1 MVDSI
6 VIGAAL
12 AHRVGYGGHA
22 WALLQYVFGFRELGF
37 DVTVVDRLEPEML
50 GATSEEA
57 ALGYLRG
64 LLDEDGIS
72 YCVLGA
78 DGSSLDGLSR
88 EEALAKTMDA
98 RFLFNVMGFVRDP
111 ELLAAARQRV
121 FLDID
126 PGFGQVWRELGL
138 ADVFE
143 GHDAFVTVGRNIGQE
158 GCGVPTCGLRWLT
171 IPHPVV
177 LNRCPVVEGGD
188 GFTSVGS
195 WRGPYDRIEYQGRGL
210 GLRVHEFRKFAGL
223 PLRVDVPFRVAL
235 EIDPSDES
243 DLTLLQDGGWQLL
256 DPRGVAFDPGAY
268 LRFVQSSLAEFTVAK
283 GIYVELQSGWL
294 GDRTAC
300 YLASG
305 KPALVQD
312 TGLGPLYPLGEG
324 LVSFSTLDEAV
335 AGVETILDDYRT
347 HAGAA
352 RRLAEAEFDARIV
365 LSRLL
370 EELGR

>member
-1 MVDSI
+1 MSESI

-12 AHRVGYGGHA
+12 AHRIGYGGHA
-22 WALLQYVFGFRELGF
+22 WALLQYVLGFRQVGF
-37 DVTVVDRLEPEML
+37 DVTLVDRLEPEML
-50 GATSEEA
+50 GDVSEEA
-57 ALGYLRG
+57 ALAYLRG
-64 LLDEDGIS
+64 VLEEDGVP

-78 DGSSLDGLSR
+78 DGRSLDGLSR
-88 EEALAKTMDA
+88 EEALARTRRA
-98 RFLFNVMGFVRDP
+98 RFLLNIMGFVRDP
-111 ELLAAARQRV
+111 ELLAAARRRV

-138 ADVFE
+138 ADLFD
-143 GHDAFVTVGRNIGQE
+143 GHDAFVTVGRNVGRG
-158 GCGVPTCGLRWLT
+158 GCGVPTGGLQWLT

-177 LNRCPVVEGGD
+177 IERCSVVENGN

-195 WRGPYDRIEYQGRGL
+195 WRGPYDRIDYRGRSL
-210 GLRVHEFRKFAGL
+210 GLRVHEFRRFVAL
-223 PLRVDVPFRVAL
+223 PHRVDAPFRLAL
-235 EIDPSDES
+235 EIDPTDER
-243 DLTLLQDGGWQLL
+243 DMALLQREGWQLV
-256 DPRGVAFDPGAY
+256 DPKEVAHDPASY
-268 LRFVQSSLAEFTVAK
+268 LRFVQSSRAEFTVAK

-312 TGLGPLYPLGEG
+312 TGLTPHYPLGEG

-335 AGVETILDDYRT
+335 GGAERILADYPA
-347 HAGAA
+347 HARAA
-352 RRLAEAEFDARIV
+352 RRLAETELDARIV
-365 LSRLL
+365 LPRLL